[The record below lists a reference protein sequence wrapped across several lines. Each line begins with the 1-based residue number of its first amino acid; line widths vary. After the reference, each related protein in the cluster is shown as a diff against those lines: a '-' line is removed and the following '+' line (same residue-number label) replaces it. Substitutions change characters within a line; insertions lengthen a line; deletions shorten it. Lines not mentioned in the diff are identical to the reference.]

1 MLMGVGSAFK
11 RLSRHR
17 LLAVSVTFTDQKLCE
32 AQNPPSLKQKGQ
44 DQV

>member
-1 MLMGVGSAFK
+1 MGVGSAFK

-17 LLAVSVTFTDQKLCE
+17 LLAVSVAFTDQKWCE
-32 AQNPPSLKQKGQ
+32 AQNPPSLKQKDQ